1 MGMNRERA
9 ERAISNARREF
20 ENALLTVSINS
31 FNMDGFK

>member
-20 ENALLTVSINS
+20 ETPSKAWRKGTTR
-31 FNMDGFK
+31 DR